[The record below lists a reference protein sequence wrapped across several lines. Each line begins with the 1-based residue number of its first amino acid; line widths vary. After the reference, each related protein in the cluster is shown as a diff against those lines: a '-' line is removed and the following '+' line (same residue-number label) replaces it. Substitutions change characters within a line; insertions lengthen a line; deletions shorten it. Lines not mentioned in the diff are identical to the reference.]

1 MYFRTRQLK
10 KLRMKLKIILVFVLS
25 TLFWHCKKEN
35 TTPEKELNKVIS
47 IIKSKTS
54 ISYDLEYRI
63 KYFDYPDTANLSA
76 KTVIIKEKSDSLF
89 GAYIWYSRKDSI
101 QDYIKYYDLNSF
113 YIVHNN
119 KREVIRYNPKKPIPY
134 GFTNNFDG
142 KLLKTYFLQDS
153 SLKKMI
159 QDSIYKSKV
168 IDENGLLKLN
178 IIYPDGDEVVNQVK
192 EIFFNKTSNTVR
204 QIIFKAELDNLQ
216 EYNEW
221 NISNVNFNNSKA
233 KDLEL
238 KFQTI
243 TKDYEFKDYQPPS
256 KETNLPLAKGQK
268 VIEFKGQ
275 YLSKNKSEFDLA
287 NFSENIIILD
297 FWYRTCP
304 PCIKSIP
311 QLNNIY
317 KKYELEGVK
326 LFGINDIDT
335 DSLSRELLIPFRQ
348 KENINYPIILTN
360 KSISE
365 KYKIIGYPTLYII
378 NKNGEI
384 EYSKLGYSENLEKEV
399 DSILNKMLK

>member
-1 MYFRTRQLK
+1 M
-10 KLRMKLKIILVFVLS
+10 RMKLKIILVFVLTAMFLS
-25 TLFWHCKKEN
+25 CKKEK
-35 TTPEKELNKVIS
+35 TTPEKELNNVMSKINN
-47 IIKSKTS
+47 KTS
-54 ISYDLEYRI
+54 ISYDLNYRI
-63 KYFDYPDTANLSA
+63 KYFENLDTTNLYV
-76 KTVIIKEKSDSLF
+76 KTIIIKEKSDSLF
-89 GAYIWYSRKDSI
+89 GGYIWYSRKDSI
-101 QDYIKYYDLNSF
+101 TDYIKYYDLNSF
-113 YIVHNN
+113 YIINN
-119 KREVIRYNPKKPIPY
+119 NRKEVIQYNPKIPIPY

-142 KLLKTYFLQDS
+142 KLLKTYFLQGS
-153 SLKKMI
+153 SLKKLI

-192 EIFFNKTSNTVR
+192 EIFFDKTSNIVK

-221 NISNVNFNNSKA
+221 NISNVNFDNYKA

-256 KETNLPLAKGQK
+256 KEANLPLAKGQK
-268 VIEFKGQ
+268 VIDFKGQ

-287 NFSENIIILD
+287 NFSNNIIILD

-317 KKYELEGVK
+317 KKYESKGVK
-326 LFGINDIDT
+326 LFGVNDIDT
-335 DSLSRELLIPFRQ
+335 DSLSRALLIPFRQ
-348 KENINYPIILTN
+348 KEKINYPIVLTD

-365 KYKIIGYPTLYII
+365 KYKIVGYPTLYII
-378 NKNGEI
+378 NKDGEI
-384 EYSKLGYSENLEKEV
+384 EFSKLGYSENLEKEV
-399 DSILNKMLK
+399 DSILNKILK